1 MNNDN
6 KNRILMGLR
15 MLALVIWLV
24 LVIITCAG
32 VWNFD
37 KEEGFVR
44 WCAFLL
50 MAVNL
55 CAIGYLFVKFRKEDR
70 ANSKALQQQGQGEE
84 K

>member
-6 KNRILMGLR
+6 KNRILKGLR

-55 CAIGYLFVKFRKEDR
+55 FAISYLFVKFRKDGQ
-70 ANSKALQQQGQGEE
+70 ADGKALPET
-84 K
+84 KK